1 MGNKMKSRYMRRVG
15 KLLCALLLAIAVGA
29 VLRPIPLLAG
39 QMTFEIPVDCKVGET
54 CFIQNYYDHDP
65 GPDRKD
71 YACGRLSYDGHAGTD
86 FRVKNLPAMQSGV
99 AVLAAAP
106 GIVKAIR
113 DGMPDISVKE
123 IPPERIKGR
132 EAGNGVVID
141 HGNGW
146 VSQYSH
152 LLQNSVVVKPGQRVN
167 TGEKLGLIGL
177 SGNTEFPHV
186 EFELRYQGK
195 PVDPFVGINGGSGC
209 EHTENTMWSENALK
223 KMPYMA
229 TGVLT
234 AGFSQ
239 VVPEAQ
245 KARQGAYQALTFP
258 LDAKMVVFWVDLF
271 GAQKGD
277 RQEFRIFGP
286 NEKPLVDQSGILE
299 KSNVSWFAYAGC
311 KMPKN
316 GWQKGR
322 YTGSYHLIRKD
333 QTVVSIRLEFEIK
346 ET

>member
-1 MGNKMKSRYMRRVG
+1 MKSVYMSRVG
-15 KLLCALLLAIAVGA
+15 RVVWAILLTVAAGAALLPV
-29 VLRPIPLLAG
+29 PLLAG
-39 QMTFEIPVDCKVGET
+39 QMSFEIPVDCKIGQA
-54 CFIQNYYDHDP
+54 CFIQNYYDDDP

-71 YACGRLSYDGHAGTD
+71 YACGRLSYDGHTGTD
-86 FRVKNLPAMQSGV
+86 FRLKSLPAMQSGV

-106 GIVKAIR
+106 GVVKGVR
-113 DGMPDISVKE
+113 DGMPDISIKE
-123 IPPERIKGR
+123 ISPGQIKGR

-152 LLQNSVVVKPGQRVN
+152 LMRHSVIVKTGQTVK

-186 EFELRYQGK
+186 EFALRYKGT
-195 PVDPFVGINGGSGC
+195 PVDPFVGINGWSGC
-209 EHTENTMWSENALK
+209 KDTAGTVWSATALEN
-223 KMPYMA
+223 MPYMA
-229 TGVLT
+229 TGALI

-239 VVPEAQ
+239 VVPDAE
-245 KARQGAYQALTFP
+245 KARKGVYAALSFP
-258 LDAKMVVFWVDLF
+258 ADANLIIFWVDLF

-277 RQEFRIFGP
+277 REEFRISDP
-286 NEKPLVDQSGILE
+286 NEKPLLDQTQILN

-311 KMPKN
+311 RRPED

-322 YTGSYHLIRKD
+322 YKGGYRLIRED
-333 QTVVSIRLEFEIK
+333 QPIVSINLDFEIN
-346 ET
+346 

>member
-1 MGNKMKSRYMRRVG
+1 MGRVG
-15 KLLCALLLAIAVGA
+15 RVMLALLLAIAVGVA
-29 VLRPIPLLAG
+29 LRPILLFAG
-39 QMTFEIPVDCKVGET
+39 QMAFEIPVDCKVGEN

-71 YACGRLSYDGHAGTD
+71 YACGRLSYDGHTGTD
-86 FRVKNLPAMQSGV
+86 IRLKNLPAMQSGV

-106 GIVKAIR
+106 GVVKAIR
-113 DGMPDISVKE
+113 NGMPDISVNE
-123 IPPERIKGR
+123 ISPERIKGR

-152 LLQNSVVVKPGQRVN
+152 LLQHSVVVKPGQQVK

-186 EFELRYQGK
+186 EFVLRYQGK
-195 PVDPFVGINGGSGC
+195 PVDPFVGITGWSGC
-209 EHTENTMWSENALK
+209 EHTEKTMWSANALK

-229 TGVLT
+229 TGALS

-245 KARQGAYQALTFP
+245 KARQGEYQALSFP
-258 LDAKMVVFWVDLF
+258 LDAERVVFWVDLF

-277 RQEFRIFGP
+277 RQEFRILGP
-286 NEKPLVDQSGILE
+286 DDKPLVDQSGILN
-299 KSNVSWFAYAGC
+299 KSNVSWFAYSGC
-311 KMPKN
+311 KRPAN

-322 YTGSYHLIRKD
+322 YKGSFRLIRKD
-333 QTVVSIRLEFEIK
+333 QTVVSIRLDFEMK